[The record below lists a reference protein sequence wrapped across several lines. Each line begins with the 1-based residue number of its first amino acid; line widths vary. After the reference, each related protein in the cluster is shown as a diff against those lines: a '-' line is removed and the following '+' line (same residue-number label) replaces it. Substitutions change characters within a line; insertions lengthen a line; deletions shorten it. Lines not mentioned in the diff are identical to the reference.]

1 MREICVAGRGSR
13 LAMAQNEL
21 VKALLEKKGYKVR
34 IMTVSTRGDRD
45 RKSAVTELG
54 GNGPFV
60 RDVEKVLLTK
70 EADIAVHCA
79 KDLPYELAP
88 GLCIAGIPDAADPR
102 DCLIMRRG
110 AAGSSGAVGDRDRK
124 ASDGTAVGDRD
135 RKASDGTAAGDR
147 DRKASDGTAAGDR
160 GLDAS
165 DGTAAIQPPRPLV
178 IGTGS
183 PRRIRQLQKLYAGEK
198 AELEFREIRGNITT
212 RLDKLRRGE
221 YHGIVLAKAGLD
233 RIGADLRDLDVRV
246 FEPEEM
252 IPAVGQGLLA
262 CECREEDMEIRA
274 LLESLTPP
282 QNALRY
288 QVERELFCR
297 YRCDCRSAVG
307 IYARISTAGTEL
319 FVMCEE

>member
-135 RKASDGTAAGDR
+135 
-147 DRKASDGTAAGDR
+147 
-160 GLDAS
+160 LDAS

>member
-124 ASDGTAVGDRD
+124 ASDGTA
-135 RKASDGTAAGDR
+135 AGDR
-147 DRKASDGTAAGDR
+147 D
-160 GLDAS
+160 LDAS
-165 DGTAAIQPPRPLV
+165 DGKAAIQPPRPLV

>member
-21 VKALLEKKGYKVR
+21 VRALLEKKGYKVR

-110 AAGSSGAVGDRDRK
+110 AAGSSGAV
-124 ASDGTAVGDRD
+124 
-135 RKASDGTAAGDR
+135 GDR

>member
-13 LAMAQNEL
+13 LAMAQNKL

-147 DRKASDGTAAGDR
+147 DRK
-160 GLDAS
+160 AS

>member
-13 LAMAQNEL
+13 LAMAQNKL

-110 AAGSSGAVGDRDRK
+110 AAGSSGAV
-124 ASDGTAVGDRD
+124 
-135 RKASDGTAAGDR
+135 GDR

>member
-21 VKALLEKKGYKVR
+21 VRALLEKKGYKVR

-124 ASDGTAVGDRD
+124 ASDGTA
-135 RKASDGTAAGDR
+135 AGDR

-165 DGTAAIQPPRPLV
+165 DGKAAIQPPRPLV

>member
-1 MREICVAGRGSR
+1 MREICIAGRGSR

-34 IMTVSTRGDRD
+34 IMAVSTRGDRD
-45 RKSAVTELG
+45 RKTAVTELG

-60 RDVEKVLLTK
+60 RDVEKALLNK

-79 KDLPYELAP
+79 KDLPYEMAP

-102 DCLIMRRG
+102 DCLIMRKNTD
-110 AAGSSGAVGDRDRK
+110 AGWS
-124 ASDGTAVGDRD
+124 
-135 RKASDGTAAGDR
+135 
-147 DRKASDGTAAGDR
+147 
-160 GLDAS
+160 
-165 DGTAAIQPPRPLV
+165 PHPLV

-183 PRRIRQLQKLYAGEK
+183 PRRIRQLQKLYAEGGP
-198 AELEFREIRGNITT
+198 ELEFREIRGNITT

-221 YHGIVLAKAGLD
+221 YDGIVLAKAGLD
-233 RIGADLRDLDVRV
+233 RIGAELTDLDVRV
-246 FEPEEM
+246 LELEEM

-262 CECREEDMEIRA
+262 CECREDDMEMRA

-288 QVERELFCR
+288 TMERELFCR

-307 IYARISTAGTEL
+307 IYARIHNTGAEL

>member
-21 VKALLEKKGYKVR
+21 VRALLEKKGYKVR

-110 AAGSSGAVGDRDRK
+110 AAGSSGAVG
-124 ASDGTAVGDRD
+124 ARD
-135 RKASDGTAAGDR
+135 RKASDGTAAGD
-147 DRKASDGTAAGDR
+147 S

-262 CECREEDMEIRA
+262 CE
-274 LLESLTPP
+274 
-282 QNALRY
+282 
-288 QVERELFCR
+288 
-297 YRCDCRSAVG
+297 
-307 IYARISTAGTEL
+307 
-319 FVMCEE
+319 

>member
-21 VKALLEKKGYKVR
+21 VRALLEKKGYKVR

-124 ASDGTAVGDRD
+124 
-135 RKASDGTAAGDR
+135 
-147 DRKASDGTAAGDR
+147 
-160 GLDAS
+160 AS

>member
-135 RKASDGTAAGDR
+135 RKVSDGTAVGDR
-147 DRKASDGTAAGDR
+147 D
-160 GLDAS
+160 LDAS
-165 DGTAAIQPPRPLV
+165 DGKAAIQPPRPLV

>member
-1 MREICVAGRGSR
+1 
-13 LAMAQNEL
+13 
-21 VKALLEKKGYKVR
+21 
-34 IMTVSTRGDRD
+34 MTVSTRGDRD

-147 DRKASDGTAAGDR
+147 DRKASDGTAVGDR
-160 GLDAS
+160 DRKAS

-274 LLESLTPP
+274 LLELLTPP

>member
-13 LAMAQNEL
+13 LAMAQNKL

-135 RKASDGTAAGDR
+135 RK
-147 DRKASDGTAAGDR
+147 
-160 GLDAS
+160 AS

>member
-124 ASDGTAVGDRD
+124 ASDGTA
-135 RKASDGTAAGDR
+135 
-147 DRKASDGTAAGDR
+147 AGDR

-183 PRRIRQLQKLYAGEK
+183 PRRIRQLQKFYAGEK

-288 QVERELFCR
+288 QVARELFCR

>member
-34 IMTVSTRGDRD
+34 IMTVSTRGDRA

-60 RDVEKVLLTK
+60 RDVEKGLLTK

-124 ASDGTAVGDRD
+124 
-135 RKASDGTAAGDR
+135 
-147 DRKASDGTAAGDR
+147 
-160 GLDAS
+160 AS

-262 CECREEDMEIRA
+262 CECREGDMEIRA

>member
-110 AAGSSGAVGDRDRK
+110 AAGSSGAV
-124 ASDGTAVGDRD
+124 
-135 RKASDGTAAGDR
+135 GDR